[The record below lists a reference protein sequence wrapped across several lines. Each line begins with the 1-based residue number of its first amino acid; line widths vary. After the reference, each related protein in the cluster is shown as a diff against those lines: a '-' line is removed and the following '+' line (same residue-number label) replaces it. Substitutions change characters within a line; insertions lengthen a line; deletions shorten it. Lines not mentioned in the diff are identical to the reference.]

1 MLEQGK
7 QNAIK
12 LQNGAEI
19 RNDEQLKQQLLSSL
33 SKEDKEKLVK
43 LLSNRQAVDE
53 ILKTPQAQELIRKYG
68 KK

>member
-1 MLEQGK
+1 MLNRNLE
-7 QNAIK
+7 
-12 LQNGAEI
+12 EI
-19 RNDEQLKQQLLSSL
+19 AKKAGVNPNDEQLKQQLLSSL

-68 KK
+68 KNNG

>member
-1 MLEQGK
+1 MLNRNLE
-7 QNAIK
+7 
-12 LQNGAEI
+12 EI
-19 RNDEQLKQQLLSSL
+19 AKKAWVNPNDEQLKQQLLSSL

>member
-1 MLEQGK
+1 MLNRNLE
-7 QNAIK
+7 
-12 LQNGAEI
+12 EI
-19 RNDEQLKQQLLSSL
+19 AKKARVNPNDEQLKQQLLSSL

>member
-1 MLEQGK
+1 MLNRNLE
-7 QNAIK
+7 
-12 LQNGAEI
+12 EI
-19 RNDEQLKQQLLSSL
+19 TKKAGVNPNDEQLKQQLLSSL